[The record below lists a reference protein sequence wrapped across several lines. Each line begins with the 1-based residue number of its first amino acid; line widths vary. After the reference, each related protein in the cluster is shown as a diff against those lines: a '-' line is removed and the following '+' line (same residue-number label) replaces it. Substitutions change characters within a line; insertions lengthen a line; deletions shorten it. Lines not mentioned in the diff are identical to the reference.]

1 MVVASN
7 DKATLAPDKTDEGD
21 SVVVSAWVTGE
32 DGKSSPTV
40 ISDPPKIVNWNINEV
55 IGAPGN
61 SRTVKG
67 FGFAANENVDVRL
80 DSPTGTIS
88 FTIKA
93 ASDGTFSKTGWIVP
107 NLPGSSHMLY
117 GVGKT
122 SGIVGP
128 GPLTISHLAPGPGVQ
143 R

>member
-1 MVVASN
+1 ASWGA
-7 DKATLAPDKTDEGD
+7 D
-21 SVVVSAWVTGE
+21 E

-67 FGFAANENVDVRL
+67 FGFAPNENVDVRL
-80 DSPTGTIS
+80 DSQTGTIT

-93 ASDGTFSKTGWIVP
+93 ASDGTFSKTGWVVP

-117 GVGKT
+117 GVGTT

-128 GPLTISHLAPGPGVQ
+128 GKLTI
-143 R
+143 